1 MALQEKLLGQ
11 ARENSTNAVSV
22 YALPADTTAIIKT
35 IVLCNT
41 TGVAAT
47 VRVFVDNDGTT
58 YDQST
63 ALLYDVSIAANE
75 TLTLDS
81 FMAMSTASGHLAY
94 RTGTAN
100 AITISVFGA
109 EIT

>member
-22 YALPADTTAIIKT
+22 YALPADTTAIIKAV
-35 IVLCNT
+35 VLCNQTGSAT
-41 TGVAAT
+41 TF
-47 VRVFVDNDGTT
+47 RLFLDNDGTT
-58 YDQST
+58 YDQTT
-63 ALLYDVSIAANE
+63 ALFYDAALAANE
-75 TLTLDS
+75 TVVITA

-94 RTGTAN
+94 RSGTAN
-100 AITISVFGA
+100 AVTITVFGA